1 MERAVSPPM
10 STVKKRP
17 QLNADDLGRLRWGL
31 GAVLALL
38 SVITVFF
45 MEIDAWLLM
54 PVVTVA
60 AFAALARPTWPARV
74 PGLVHRLAFPFIALA
89 FVYDITSSGE
99 PLPALIRLGL
109 LLIFYRLITYRQR
122 RDDLQ
127 LVILGLFLIIVA
139 GVITVSL
146 SFAVQLLAFTSCAL
160 VMLLAV
166 TLEHA
171 DGTAPKPP
179 APGVIPSW
187 AKGTWRAHFR
197 RLRAATDWRL
207 AVLAAGGFG
216 AMVMLSGLLFLAIPR
231 FDIQNSLFIDRL
243 INRVTRS
250 GFSETIKFGEVTSII
265 NDDSLAISIDVS
277 DPNAMPRFPY
287 WRMVVLDEYTGE
299 GFKISSGFRR
309 QLNSYRT
316 PRGRVN
322 GTESFRRDEPLWTFF
337 VEPGISRYLP
347 LLGNFYEMSFTEPQ
361 TFAISDRLRVVALQR
376 DPPKMFAYRTWI
388 MDTSGTMKDATY
400 ALARRDGKPAGEA
413 FLDLPEGIADN
424 PRVQRVLNESGG
436 SGAANA
442 TAFATNVVN
451 WLTREHPYSLDSS
464 VPSGSGDTLVRWLDS
479 ETPGHCEF
487 FAGSFVLLARAAGYP
502 ARLVTGFRG
511 GSWNDFSGSFAVRNS
526 NAHAWCEIFDDASAS
541 WLRVDPTPGNQA
553 LADSTA
559 DASTASAF
567 AGSRDN
573 SWQAR
578 VDSLRVFWYR
588 RIVNFDINT
597 QERMIST
604 TKDFF
609 RHTSKAAIKWADT
622 RAKAFREWAQQP
634 WNGSRFRDIVLGA
647 IGITALIWWG
657 RKNGRKWWRTLR
669 RSTGHA
675 DHHPIRREA
684 GRWLKRGGKKPNFD
698 WPVAIEAN
706 LLRLRFGDPNSWPDP
721 LVIFRAA
728 KMALRSKTRS

>member
-1 MERAVSPPM
+1 M
-10 STVKKRP
+10 VKKRP

-31 GAVLALL
+31 GAGLALL
-38 SVITVFF
+38 SVLTVFF

-54 PVVTVA
+54 PAVTIA
-60 AFAALARPTWPARV
+60 ACAALLKPTWPARL
-74 PGLVHRLAFPFIALA
+74 PGFVHRLAFPFIVLA

-99 PLPALIRLGL
+99 PLPALIRLDL

-127 LVILGLFLIIVA
+127 LVILGLFLVIVA

-171 DGTAPKPP
+171 DGKAPAALP
-179 APGVIPSW
+179 PGVVPSW
-187 AKGTWRAHFR
+187 AKGSWRTHLS

-207 AVLAAGGFG
+207 AALGAAGFG

-231 FDIQNSLFIDRL
+231 FDIQSSLFIDRL

-250 GFSETIKFGEVTSII
+250 GFSENIKFGEVTSII
-265 NDDSLAISIDVS
+265 NDNSLAISIDVS
-277 DPNAMPRFPY
+277 DPAAMPRFPY

-299 GFKISSGFRR
+299 GFKISSVFRR
-309 QLNSYRT
+309 QLDSYRT

-322 GTESFRRDEPLWTFF
+322 GTESFRRGEPLWTFF

-388 MDTSGTMKDATY
+388 MDTSGTMKDATF
-400 ALARRDGKPAGEA
+400 ALARRGNQPAGEA
-413 FLDLPEGIADN
+413 FLDLPAGIVEH
-424 PRVQRVLNESGG
+424 PRLQKVLVAAGG
-436 SGAANA
+436 VTATDAN
-442 TAFATNVVN
+442 TFATNVVD
-451 WLTREHPYSLDSS
+451 WLTTVHPYALDSS
-464 VPSGSGDTLVRWLDS
+464 VPAGSGDTLIRWLDS

-511 GSWNDFSGSFAVRNS
+511 GSWNDFSGSYAVRNS
-526 NAHAWCEIFDDASAS
+526 NAQAWCEIFDDASAS
-541 WLRVDPTPGNQA
+541 WIRVDPTPGNQA
-553 LADSTA
+553 LADQS
-559 DASTASAF
+559 DGLSSA
-567 AGSRDN
+567 AELARSRDS

-578 VDSLRVFWYR
+578 LDSLRVFWYR

-597 QERMIST
+597 QEQMIST

-609 RHTSKAAIKWADT
+609 RRASQSAIKWADA
-622 RAKAFREWAQQP
+622 RAKAFREWVQQP
-634 WNGSRFRDIVLGA
+634 WDLNRFRD
-647 IGITALIWWG
+647 TAFVFLTGGGLVWIWRRHG
-657 RKNGRKWWRTLR
+657 RQWWLTLR
-669 RSTGHA
+669 KSSGRPNP
-675 DHHPIRREA
+675 DPIRKEA
-684 GRWLKRGGKKPNFD
+684 GRWLQKGRKRPNSS
-698 WPVAIEAN
+698 WPSEVEHA
-706 LLRLRFGDPNSWPDP
+706 LLRLRFGSPDSWTDP
-721 LVIFRAA
+721 LAVFRTA
-728 KMALRSKTRS
+728 KTAIKSSHR

>member
-1 MERAVSPPM
+1 MARGESQPM

-31 GAVLALL
+31 GAILALL
-38 SVITVFF
+38 SVMTVFF

-54 PVVTVA
+54 PAVT
-60 AFAALARPTWPARV
+60 FAAIAALVKPTWPARV
-74 PGLVHRLAFPFIALA
+74 PGFVHRLAFPFIALA

-99 PLPALIRLGL
+99 PLPALIRLDL
-109 LLIFYRLITYRQR
+109 LLIFYRLVTYRQR

-127 LVILGLFLIIVA
+127 LVILGLFLVIVA

-171 DGTAPKPP
+171 DGTAPKPLT
-179 APGVIPSW
+179 PGVVPSW
-187 AKGTWRAHFR
+187 AKGSWRTHFS

-207 AVLAAGGFG
+207 AALGAGGFG
-216 AMVMLSGLLFLAIPR
+216 AMVLLSGLLFLAIPR
-231 FDIQNSLFIDRL
+231 FDIQSSLFIDRL

-250 GFSETIKFGEVTSII
+250 GFSENIKFGEVTSII
-265 NDDSLAISIDVS
+265 NDDSLAISVDVS
-277 DPNAMPRFPY
+277 NPNSMPRFPY

-299 GFKISSGFRR
+299 GFKISSSFRR

-316 PRGRVN
+316 PRGKVN
-322 GTESFRRDEPLWTFF
+322 GTESFRRGEPTWTFF

-388 MDTSGTMKDATY
+388 MDTSGSMKDATF
-400 ALARRDGKPAGEA
+400 ALARRDSLPAGEA
-413 FLDLPEGIADN
+413 FLELPNGIAEN
-424 PRVQRVLNESGG
+424 PRLQRVLQESGG
-436 SGAANA
+436 AAA
-442 TAFATNVVN
+442 TDAVTFSNNVVS
-451 WLTREHPYSLDSS
+451 WLTDMHPYSLDSS

-487 FAGSFVLLARAAGYP
+487 FAGSFVLLARASGYP

-511 GSWNDFSGSFAVRNS
+511 GSWNEFSGSFAVRNS
-526 NAHAWCEIFDDASAS
+526 NAHAWCEIFDDESSS
-541 WLRVDPTPGNQA
+541 WIRVDPTPGNQA
-553 LADSTA
+553 LADQSENALTA
-559 DASTASAF
+559 AQL
-567 AGSRDN
+567 AGIRDN

-578 VDSLRVFWYR
+578 LDSLRVFWYR

-597 QERMIST
+597 QEAMIST

-609 RHTSKAAIKWADT
+609 RRTSQAAIKWADT
-622 RAKAFREWAQQP
+622 RAKAFREWVKQP
-634 WNGSRFRDIVLGA
+634 WDITRFRDFA
-647 IGITALIWWG
+647 IGAVILGTLIWAW
-657 RKNGRKWWRTLR
+657 RKHGRKWWFGIR
-669 RSTGHA
+669 RSRGKVNH
-675 DHHPIRREA
+675 DPVRREA
-684 GRWLKRGGKKPNFD
+684 GRWLQRGRKRANFN
-698 WPVAIEAN
+698 WPVEVQDG
-706 LLRLRFGDPNSWPDP
+706 LLRLRFGDPQSWQEP
-721 LVIFRAA
+721 LETFRAA
-728 KMALRSKTRS
+728 KTALRAKS